1 MSLPTH
7 HIAKKF
13 YRWCEWGFRA
23 ILTSQILVGMQIG
36 TDHMERRQYLLNL
49 NVDVPYDSEISL
61 IGVYAREKN
70 VLVFTKAFLPGTGQA
85 I

>member
-1 MSLPTH
+1 
-7 HIAKKF
+7 
-13 YRWCEWGFRA
+13 
-23 ILTSQILVGMQIG
+23 MQIG